1 MCSLIVLVQRS
12 GPSRSGPPAGPG
24 GLGASCVEGVGH
36 AVVLAGLPDDWVA
49 LEVGVGVG
57 ELGGQA
63 GVVVAVAGVQVTAE
77 AAGDLVNGPVA
88 ELMTAEGG
96 RGLQVLQQLAVAGVG
111 LAGWVWWPVW
121 GGV

>member
-1 MCSLIVLVQRS
+1 M
-12 GPSRSGPPAGPG
+12 
-24 GLGASCVEGVGH
+24 EGVGH

-96 RGLQVLQQLAVAGVG
+96 RGLQVLQQLAVAGDG
-111 LAGWVWWPVW
+111 MAGRVWWPGW